1 MSTESNGFPVAFE
14 FESVLSTISKQIY
27 ETPLAFLRENVQN
40 AVDAL
45 RMQANRQGTGAD
57 SEQLC
62 VRVSLQGPVCEI
74 VDNGIGMTREQL
86 QNLFWTI
93 GASGK
98 RTPEARAAGCVGMFG
113 IGGFANFGVCDDL
126 TVISQAEGSDRGF
139 KTELGQAAIDATP
152 KGTIPIVQIEPCGEA
167 APRGTI
173 VRGQLKA
180 PPNAEDLQAYITDF
194 VKYASEHVY
203 FDDTLV
209 SRRPFSVPV
218 SAESDRKALDGGTQS
233 WTHGNIV
240 VSGCLYRSPGG
251 VLTADIEGL
260 QVSGDSARA
269 TGWVRFEHGSIDAL
283 KRGFK
288 LCSTVVATQIG
299 VSGAVDCDR
308 LAPTAGRDSLNADSQ
323 SMLAKIVAALER
335 AAVVSILQSTELIGH
350 HTRIFRYVRR
360 NGFVPQLGNVK
371 VDLADGS
378 ELLLSDVRRR
388 YEGGIRVF
396 HATTRKP
403 ALNRALQAAGHLVVQ
418 LPADGNKQIA
428 VREFLES
435 QCGAQR
441 FEGQIECLEEY
452 KDLSRFEMALLAE
465 LEEVIL
471 ASYDLPS
478 AGIVPGRLTEDV
490 PVYVRS
496 EAGKRLT
503 VFVNTRHAEV
513 TKLEGL
519 GITPLFRSMV
529 VVFCREYLAPT
540 LRSHSP
546 KFFGSGAVNLDWLA
560 KKRSELWVLLS
571 KDIDVQRRAAQ
582 KQVVR
587 RSDVQVVRAGTSDVS
602 VTQAD
607 QQQRRPKLIK
617 IEGSDEFSAL
627 SGYYIRIPSR
637 ASDAYGDVIQQCDS
651 RGAVWAGNKILLVA
665 SDEIS
670 SAFQVDIHLDQL
682 ITSGPSGAR
691 SHGGSSQEDRPLQ
704 SMYEGLY
711 FPIAAELEAYL
722 VPSGDGEVRL
732 EIDCEWIDFTSARV
746 WQPTSAE

>member
-1 MSTESNGFPVAFE
+1 MSAESNGFPVAFE

-45 RMQANRQGTGAD
+45 RMQAAQQGIDAD
-57 SEQLC
+57 AQQLF

-74 VDNGIGMTREQL
+74 VDNGIGMTRDQL

-126 TVISQAEGSDRGF
+126 TVISQTEDSDLGF
-139 KTELGQAAIDATP
+139 KTKLGQAAIDATP

-173 VRGQLKA
+173 VRGQLKT
-180 PPNAEDLQAYITDF
+180 PPNAEDLRAYITDF
-194 VKYASEHVY
+194 VKYAREHVY
-203 FDDTLV
+203 FDGTLV
-209 SRRPFSVPV
+209 SRRPFSVPA
-218 SAESDRKALDGGTQS
+218 SAESDRTALDVGTQS
-233 WTHGNIV
+233 WTHGDV
-240 VSGCLYRSPGG
+240 VLSGCLYSSPGG
-251 VLTADIEGL
+251 VLTADIAGL
-260 QVSGDSARA
+260 QVSRESVPAA
-269 TGWVRFEHGSIDAL
+269 GWVRFENGSIDAL

-299 VSGAVDCDR
+299 VSGAIDCDC
-308 LAPTAGRDSLNADSQ
+308 LAPTAGRDSLDAESQ
-323 SMLAKIVAALER
+323 SLLAQIFAALER
-335 AAVVSILQSTELIGH
+335 AAVVSILKSTELIGH
-350 HTRIFRYVRR
+350 HTRIFRYLRS
-360 NGFVPQLGNVK
+360 NGLVPQLGNVE
-371 VDLADGS
+371 VTLADGS

-403 ALNRALQAAGHLVVQ
+403 ALNRTLQAAGHLVVQ
-418 LPADGNKQIA
+418 LPADGNKKIA

-452 KDLSRFEMALLAE
+452 KDLSRFEMALLTE

-471 ASYDLPS
+471 NSYDLPS
-478 AGIVPGRLTEDV
+478 AEIVPGRLTEDV
-490 PVYVRS
+490 PVYVRD
-496 EAGKRLT
+496 ETGKRLT
-503 VFVNTRHAEV
+503 VFVDTRHAEV
-513 TKLEGL
+513 MKLEGL
-519 GITPLFRSMV
+519 GITPLFRSMIV
-529 VVFCREYLAPT
+529 AFCREYLAPT

-587 RSDVQVVRAGTSDVS
+587 RSDVQVVRTGASDIS
-602 VTQAD
+602 DTQAD

-617 IEGSDEFSAL
+617 IEGSDEFSDL

-637 ASDAYGDVIQQCDS
+637 ASEAYGDVIQQCAS
-651 RGAVWAGNKILLVA
+651 RCAVWAGNKILLVA

-670 SAFQVDIHLDQL
+670 SAFQIDIHLDQL
-682 ITSGPSGAR
+682 ITSGPSGDR
-691 SHGGSSQEDRPLQ
+691 THGGSSQENRPLQ
-704 SMYEGLY
+704 SIYEGLY
-711 FPIAAELEAYL
+711 FPIASELEAYL
-722 VPSGDGEVRL
+722 VPSGDDEVRL

-746 WQPTSAE
+746 WQPTAAE

>member
-1 MSTESNGFPVAFE
+1 M
-14 FESVLSTISKQIY
+14 L
-27 ETPLAFLRENVQN
+27 
-40 AVDAL
+40 
-45 RMQANRQGTGAD
+45 NRTV
-57 SEQLC
+57 SPSHSSS
-62 VRVSLQGPVCEI
+62 RV
-74 VDNGIGMTREQL
+74 
-86 QNLFWTI
+86 
-93 GASGK
+93 
-98 RTPEARAAGCVGMFG
+98 
-113 IGGFANFGVCDDL
+113 
-126 TVISQAEGSDRGF
+126 
-139 KTELGQAAIDATP
+139 
-152 KGTIPIVQIEPCGEA
+152 
-167 APRGTI
+167 
-173 VRGQLKA
+173 
-180 PPNAEDLQAYITDF
+180 
-194 VKYASEHVY
+194 
-203 FDDTLV
+203 
-209 SRRPFSVPV
+209 
-218 SAESDRKALDGGTQS
+218 
-233 WTHGNIV
+233 
-240 VSGCLYRSPGG
+240 SPGG

-260 QVSGDSARA
+260 QVSGESVLAA
-269 TGWVRFEHGSIDAL
+269 GWVRFENGSIDAL

-299 VSGAVDCDR
+299 ISGAIDCDC
-308 LAPTAGRDSLNADSQ
+308 LAPTAGRDSLDADSQ
-323 SMLAKIVAALER
+323 SLLAQISAALER

-350 HTRIFRYVRR
+350 HTRIFRYVRS
-360 NGFVPQLGNVK
+360 NGLVPQLGNVE
-371 VDLADGS
+371 VTLADGS

-388 YEGGIRVF
+388 YEGRSRVF

-403 ALNRALQAAGHLVVQ
+403 ALNMALQAAGHLVVQ
-418 LPADGNKQIA
+418 LPADGNKHIA

-465 LEEVIL
+465 LEEVIM

-478 AGIVPGRLTEDV
+478 AEIVPGRLTEDV

-496 EAGKRLT
+496 ETSKRLT
-503 VFVNTRHAEV
+503 VFVDARHAEV

-529 VVFCREYLAPT
+529 VAFCREYLAPT
-540 LRSHSP
+540 LRPHSP

-582 KQVVR
+582 RHVVR
-587 RSDVQVVRAGTSDVS
+587 RSDVQVVRTGASDVS

-617 IEGSDEFSAL
+617 IEGSDEFSDL

-651 RGAVWAGNKILLVA
+651 RCAVWAGNKILLVA

-711 FPIAAELEAYL
+711 FPIAAELEACL

-746 WQPTSAE
+746 WQPTAAE

>member
-1 MSTESNGFPVAFE
+1 MSAESNEFPVAFE

-45 RMQANRQGTGAD
+45 RMHAAQQGIGAD
-57 SEQLC
+57 AEKLF
-62 VRVSLQGPVCEI
+62 VRVSLQGAVCEI

-86 QNLFWTI
+86 QKLFWTI

-126 TVISQAEGSDRGF
+126 TVISQTEESDRGF
-139 KTELGQAAIDATP
+139 KTQLGQAGIDATP
-152 KGTIPIVQIEPCGEA
+152 KGRIPVVRIEPCGEA
-167 APRGTI
+167 GPRGTV
-173 VRGQLKA
+173 VRGKLKDS
-180 PPNAEDLQAYITDF
+180 PNADDLRAYITDF
-194 VKYASEHVY
+194 VKYARERVY

-218 SAESDRKALDGGTQS
+218 SAQSDRKALEGGSQS
-233 WTHGNIV
+233 WTHGNVV
-240 VSGCLYRSPGG
+240 VSGRLYSSPGG

-260 QVSGDSARA
+260 QVSGESVLAA
-269 TGWVRFEHGSIDAL
+269 GWVRFENGSIDAL

-299 VSGAVDCDR
+299 VSGAIDCDS
-308 LAPTAGRDSLNADSQ
+308 LAPTAGRDSLDADSQ
-323 SMLAKIVAALER
+323 SLLAQVFAALER
-335 AAVVSILQSTELIGH
+335 AAVASILQSTELIGH
-350 HTRIFRYVRR
+350 HTRVFRYVRT
-360 NGFVPQLGNVK
+360 NGLVPHLGNVE
-371 VDLADGS
+371 VILADGS

-388 YEGGIRVF
+388 YEGGIRIF

-403 ALNRALQAAGHLVVQ
+403 ALNKALQAAGHLVVQ
-418 LPADGNKQIA
+418 LPADGHKRAA

-435 QCGAQR
+435 QCEAQR

-471 ASYDLPS
+471 TSYDLPS
-478 AGIVPGRLTEDV
+478 AAIVPGRLTEDV

-496 EAGKRLT
+496 EVGKCLT
-503 VFVNTRHAEV
+503 VFVDTRHGEV
-513 TKLEGL
+513 AKLESL

-529 VVFCREYLAPT
+529 VVFCRQFLAPT
-540 LRSHSP
+540 LWSHSP
-546 KFFGSGAVNLDWLA
+546 KFFGSGAINLDWLS
-560 KKRSELWVLLS
+560 KNRSEIWVLLS
-571 KDIDVQRRAAQ
+571 KDIDVQRRAGQ
-582 KQVVR
+582 RQIVTRSDIQVVR
-587 RSDVQVVRAGTSDVS
+587 TGGSDASVAQVD
-602 VTQAD
+602 
-607 QQQRRPKLIK
+607 QRRPPKLIK
-617 IEGSDEFSAL
+617 IEGSDEFSGL
-627 SGYYIRIPSR
+627 SGYYLRIPNR
-637 ASDAYGDVIQQCDS
+637 ASEAYGDVIQQCDS
-651 RGAVWAGNKILLVA
+651 RCAVWAGNKILLVA

-670 SAFQVDIHLDQL
+670 SAFQVDIHLDKL
-682 ITSGPSGAR
+682 ITSGPVGSR

-711 FPIAAELEAYL
+711 FPIAVELEVCL

-732 EIDCEWIDFTSARV
+732 QIDCEWIDFPSARV
-746 WQPTSAE
+746 WQSTAAD

>member
-1 MSTESNGFPVAFE
+1 MSAESNEFPVAFE
-14 FESVLSTISKQIY
+14 FESVLLTISKQIY

-45 RMQANRQGTGAD
+45 RMQAAHQGIGAD
-57 SEQLC
+57 AEELF

-86 QNLFWTI
+86 QKWFWTI

-98 RTPEARAAGCVGMFG
+98 RTQEARAAGCVGMFG
-113 IGGFANFGVCDDL
+113 IGGFANFGVCDEL
-126 TVISQAEGSDRGF
+126 TVISQAQESDRGF
-139 KTELGQAAIDATP
+139 KTQLGQAAIDATP
-152 KGTIPIVQIEPCGEA
+152 KGTIPVVQIEPCGDA

-173 VRGQLKA
+173 VRGQLKDS
-180 PPNAEDLQAYITDF
+180 PNVDDLRAYITDF
-194 VKYASEHVY
+194 VKYAREHVY
-203 FDDTLV
+203 FDETLV

-218 SAESDRKALDGGTQS
+218 SAESNRKALDGGIQS
-233 WTHGNIV
+233 WAHGNVV
-240 VSGCLYRSPGG
+240 VSGRLYSSPGG

-260 QVSGDSARA
+260 QVSGESVLAA
-269 TGWVRFEHGSIDAL
+269 GWVRFENGSIDAL

-299 VSGAVDCDR
+299 VSGAIDCDG
-308 LAPTAGRDSLNADSQ
+308 LAPTAGRDSLDADSQ
-323 SMLAKIVAALER
+323 SLLAQVFAALER

-350 HTRIFRYVRR
+350 HTRVFRYVRS
-360 NGFVPQLGNVK
+360 NGQVPRLGK
-371 VDLADGS
+371 VEVILADGS

-388 YEGGIRVF
+388 YEGGIRIF

-403 ALNRALQAAGHLVVQ
+403 ALNKALQAAGHLVVQ
-418 LPADGNKQIA
+418 LPADRHKRAA
-428 VREFLES
+428 VQEFLES

-478 AGIVPGRLTEDV
+478 AAIVAGRLTEYV

-496 EAGKRLT
+496 EAGKCLT
-503 VFVNTRHAEV
+503 VFVDTRHAEV

-529 VVFCREYLAPT
+529 VVFCRQFLAPT
-540 LRSHSP
+540 LWSHSP

-560 KKRSELWVLLS
+560 KSRSELWVLLS

-582 KQVVR
+582 RQIVT
-587 RSDVQVVRAGTSDVS
+587 RSDVQVVRTGESDAS
-602 VTQAD
+602 VAQVD
-607 QQQRRPKLIK
+607 QQRRPKLIK

-627 SGYYIRIPSR
+627 SGYYLRIPNR

-651 RGAVWAGNKILLVA
+651 RCAVWAGNKILLVA

-682 ITSGPSGAR
+682 ITSGPFGSP

-711 FPIAAELEAYL
+711 FPIAAELEVCL

-732 EIDCEWIDFTSARV
+732 QIDCEWIDFTSARV
-746 WQPTSAE
+746 WQPTAAD

>member
-1 MSTESNGFPVAFE
+1 M
-14 FESVLSTISKQIY
+14 
-27 ETPLAFLRENVQN
+27 
-40 AVDAL
+40 
-45 RMQANRQGTGAD
+45 
-57 SEQLC
+57 
-62 VRVSLQGPVCEI
+62 
-74 VDNGIGMTREQL
+74 
-86 QNLFWTI
+86 
-93 GASGK
+93 
-98 RTPEARAAGCVGMFG
+98 
-113 IGGFANFGVCDDL
+113 
-126 TVISQAEGSDRGF
+126 
-139 KTELGQAAIDATP
+139 
-152 KGTIPIVQIEPCGEA
+152 
-167 APRGTI
+167 
-173 VRGQLKA
+173 
-180 PPNAEDLQAYITDF
+180 
-194 VKYASEHVY
+194 
-203 FDDTLV
+203 
-209 SRRPFSVPV
+209 
-218 SAESDRKALDGGTQS
+218 
-233 WTHGNIV
+233 
-240 VSGCLYRSPGG
+240 
-251 VLTADIEGL
+251 
-260 QVSGDSARA
+260 
-269 TGWVRFEHGSIDAL
+269 
-283 KRGFK
+283 
-288 LCSTVVATQIG
+288 
-299 VSGAVDCDR
+299 
-308 LAPTAGRDSLNADSQ
+308 
-323 SMLAKIVAALER
+323 
-335 AAVVSILQSTELIGH
+335 
-350 HTRIFRYVRR
+350 
-360 NGFVPQLGNVK
+360 
-371 VDLADGS
+371 
-378 ELLLSDVRRR
+378 
-388 YEGGIRVF
+388 
-396 HATTRKP
+396 
-403 ALNRALQAAGHLVVQ
+403 VQ

-435 QCGAQR
+435 RCAAQR

-478 AGIVPGRLTEDV
+478 AKIVPGRLTEDV

-496 EAGKRLT
+496 EAGKRIS
-503 VFVNTRHAEV
+503 VFVDTRNPEV

-582 KQVVR
+582 RQVVR
-587 RSDVQVVRAGTSDVS
+587 RSDVQVVRTGTSDVS
-602 VTQAD
+602 VTRAD

-637 ASDAYGDVIQQCDS
+637 ASDAFGDVIQQCDS
-651 RGAVWAGNKILLVA
+651 RCAVWAGNKILLVA

-722 VPSGDGEVRL
+722 VPSDDGEVRL

>member
-1 MSTESNGFPVAFE
+1 MSTESDGFPVTFE

-45 RMQANRQGTGAD
+45 RMQAVQQGIGAD
-57 SEQLC
+57 SEQLF
-62 VRVSLQGPVCEI
+62 VHVSLQGSLCEI
-74 VDNGIGMTREQL
+74 VDNGIGMSRDQL

-113 IGGFANFGVCDDL
+113 IGGFANFGVCNDL
-126 TVISQAEGSDRGF
+126 AVISQVQESDCGF
-139 KTELGQAAIDATP
+139 KTQLGQAAIDTTP
-152 KGTIPIVQIEPCGEA
+152 KGQIPIVQIEPCNEA

-173 VRGQLKA
+173 VRGQLKE
-180 PPNAEDLQAYITDF
+180 PPNAEHLRAYITEF
-194 VKYASEHVY
+194 VKYAREHVY
-203 FDDTLV
+203 FDEVLV
-209 SRRPFSVPV
+209 SRSPFSVPV
-218 SAESDRKALDGGTQS
+218 STETDRKALYGGTQS
-233 WTHGNIV
+233 WTHGNVV
-240 VSGCLYRSPGG
+240 VSGRLFSSPGG

-260 QVSGDSARA
+260 QVSGQSVLAI
-269 TGWVRFEHGSIDAL
+269 GWVRFENGSVDAL

-288 LCSTVVATQIG
+288 LCSTVVPTQIG
-299 VSGAVDCDR
+299 VSGAIDCDR
-308 LAPTAGRDSLNADSQ
+308 LAPTAGRDSLDADSQ
-323 SMLAKIVAALER
+323 SLLAQVFAALER
-335 AAVVSILQSTELIGH
+335 AAVDSILQSTELIGH
-350 HTRIFRYVRR
+350 HTRIFRYVRS
-360 NGFVPQLGNVK
+360 NGLVPQLHNVE
-371 VDLADGS
+371 VILADGS

-396 HATTRKP
+396 HATTHKP
-403 ALNRALQAAGHLVVQ
+403 ALNKALQAAGHLVVQ
-418 LPADGNKQIA
+418 LPADGHKRAA

-441 FEGQIECLEEY
+441 FEGRIECLEEY
-452 KDLSRFEMALLAE
+452 KDLNRFEMALLAE

-471 ASYDLPS
+471 TSYDLPS
-478 AGIVPGRLTEDV
+478 VAIVPGRLTEDV

-496 EAGKRLT
+496 ETGGRLT
-503 VFVNTRHAEV
+503 VFVDARHAEV
-513 TKLEGL
+513 AKLEGL

-529 VVFCREYLAPT
+529 VAFCREYLAST

-571 KDIDVQRRAAQ
+571 KDIDVQRRAPQ
-582 KQVVR
+582 KQVVT
-587 RSDVQVVRAGTSDVS
+587 RSDVHVVRTGASDVS

-617 IEGSDEFSAL
+617 LEGSDEFSVL
-627 SGYYIRIPSR
+627 SGYYLRIPSR
-637 ASDAYGDVIQQCDS
+637 ASHVYGDVIQQCDS
-651 RGAVWAGNKILLVA
+651 RCAVWAGNKILLVA

-670 SAFQVDIHLDQL
+670 SAFQVDIHLDKL
-682 ITSGPSGAR
+682 ITSGQSGSR

-711 FPIAAELEAYL
+711 FPIAAELEACL
-722 VPSGDGEVRL
+722 VPVGDGEVRL
-732 EIDCEWIDFTSARV
+732 EIDCEWIEFTSARV
-746 WQPTSAE
+746 WQSSVAK

>member
-1 MSTESNGFPVAFE
+1 MSAESNEFPVAFE

-45 RMQANRQGTGAD
+45 RMQAAQQGIGAD
-57 SEQLC
+57 AEELL
-62 VRVSLQGPVCEI
+62 VRVSLEGPVCEI

-86 QNLFWTI
+86 QKLFWTI

-126 TVISQAEGSDRGF
+126 TVISQAQEADRGF
-139 KTELGQAAIDATP
+139 KTQLGQAAIDATP
-152 KGTIPIVQIEPCGEA
+152 KGQIPVVQIEACGEA

-173 VRGQLKA
+173 VRGHLKA
-180 PPNAEDLQAYITDF
+180 SPNVDELRAYISDF
-194 VKYASEHVY
+194 VKYAREHVY
-203 FDDTLV
+203 FDKILV
-209 SRRPFSVPV
+209 SRNPFSVPV
-218 SAESDRKALDGGTQS
+218 SAARDRKALDGGTQS
-233 WTHGNIV
+233 WQHGNVV
-240 VSGCLYRSPGG
+240 VSGRLYSSPGG

-260 QVSGDSARA
+260 RVSGESVLAA
-269 TGWVRFEHGSIDAL
+269 GWVRFENGSVDAL

-299 VSGAVDCDR
+299 VSGAIDCDS
-308 LAPTAGRDSLNADSQ
+308 LAPTAGRDSLDADSQ
-323 SMLAKIVAALER
+323 SLLAQVFSALER
-335 AAVVSILQSTELIGH
+335 AAVGSILQSTELIGH
-350 HTRIFRYVRR
+350 HTRVFRYVRT
-360 NGFVPQLGNVK
+360 NGLVPHLGNVE
-371 VDLADGS
+371 VILADGS
-378 ELLLSDVRRR
+378 QLLLSDVRRR
-388 YEGGIRVF
+388 YEGGVRVF

-403 ALNRALQAAGHLVVQ
+403 ALNKALQAAGHLVVQ
-418 LPADGNKQIA
+418 LPADVHKRAA
-428 VREFLES
+428 VREFLEG
-435 QCGAQR
+435 QCGAQQ

-452 KDLSRFEMALLAE
+452 NDLSRFEMALLAE

-478 AGIVPGRLTEDV
+478 AVIVPGRLTEDV

-496 EAGKRLT
+496 GAGKCLT
-503 VFVNTRHAEV
+503 VFVDTRHAEV

-529 VVFCREYLAPT
+529 VVFCRQFLAPT
-540 LRSHSP
+540 LWSHSP

-560 KKRSELWVLLS
+560 KNRSELWVLLS

-582 KQVVR
+582 RQVVT
-587 RSDVQVVRAGTSDVS
+587 RSDVQVVRTGASDLS
-602 VTQAD
+602 VAQVD

-617 IEGSDEFSAL
+617 IEGSDEFSSL
-627 SGYYIRIPSR
+627 SGYYLRIPNR

-651 RGAVWAGNKILLVA
+651 RCAVWAGNKILLVA

-682 ITSGPSGAR
+682 ITSGPSGSG
-691 SHGGSSQEDRPLQ
+691 SHGGSSQEERPLQ

-711 FPIAAELEAYL
+711 FPIAAELEVCL
-722 VPSGDGEVRL
+722 VPSGDSEVRL
-732 EIDCEWIDFTSARV
+732 QIDCEWIDFTSARV
-746 WQPTSAE
+746 WQPTASD